1 MSDSRIVQESTVN
14 TPVWPR
20 ASWCFAQVR
29 KDESVKESL
38 TQERHPRRPDRKNP
52 NPKLSD
58 DDDDDDE
65 DDEEGA
71 SGDTTDENS
80 TLAFLWNRGR
90 RRRRLS
96 ARCLDVGFVG
106 PSGLELVSYPRNRPI
121 KKPAAHRTPIGRLRP
136 P

>member
-1 MSDSRIVQESTVN
+1 M
-14 TPVWPR
+14 
-20 ASWCFAQVR
+20 R

-58 DDDDDDE
+58 DDDDDNDE

-80 TLAFLWNRGR
+80 SQQPSYGTVDDDDDDDAVCSMSR
-90 RRRRLS
+90 RR
-96 ARCLDVGFVG
+96 FVG
-106 PSGLELVSYPRNRPI
+106 PRGLELVSYPRNRPI